1 MQTLNKIL
9 FLLTTD
15 ERKKAVQLLI
25 MIIVMALLDMIG
37 VASILPFM
45 AVLTNPSLIET
56 NMILNFMFRTSG
68 VLGVENNQQFL
79 FALGVLVFAT
89 LLISLIFKALTH
101 YVQVQFVHMS
111 GYSIGNRLVIR
122 LSLIHI

>member
-68 VLGVENNQQFL
+68 LLGVENNQQFL
-79 FALGVLVFAT
+79 FSILG
-89 LLISLIFKALTH
+89 I
-101 YVQVQFVHMS
+101 
-111 GYSIGNRLVIR
+111 
-122 LSLIHI
+122 LSF